1 METTRREALEMMSA
15 AAVTMAGMTAAH
27 AQSQPRPRARNK
39 SIMWVASPT
48 PCDKNL
54 KLDLGAMAAQVQW
67 FDHNGADGIT
77 VLGSGG
83 EYPSFSMA
91 ERKAVMEVV
100 GKNKGKMNIMCTTG
114 TSNFPETIELSKH
127 AADHGA
133 DCTLVVPPFYYKNV
147 SDDGLR
153 KYFSLVLEAT
163 PRLDVHLYH
172 VPGYSAVPLSNG
184 LIASLKHYPNL
195 AGVKDS
201 GDDMA
206 GYIDR
211 VKNFPDLNI
220 SSGTFPKLEYGM
232 LHGMSGVLSESV
244 LLCRPISDMFIASR
258 AGKDIHPQFAKIT
271 AQMDVLFKLCPR
283 MEAYGPM
290 KYALSQLMGTPQTY
304 PRPPAT
310 DVTDEEKAAIRK
322 GLAQIKTM

>member
-1 METTRREALEMMSA
+1 MHTNRRETIALLGA
-15 AAVTMAGMTAAH
+15 AALAAPAA
-27 AQSQPRPRARNK
+27 AQAQGQGKPRSRDK

-54 KLDLGAMAAQVQW
+54 KVDLGAMAAQMQW
-67 FDHNGADGIT
+67 FAHRGADGIT

-91 ERKAVMEVV
+91 ERKSIMEVV
-100 GKNKGKMNIMCTTG
+100 GKNKGGMNIMCTTG
-114 TSNFPETIELSKH
+114 TSNFPETIELSRH

-153 KYFSLVLEAT
+153 RYFSLVLEAT
-163 PRLDVHLYH
+163 PKLDVHLYH
-172 VPGYSAVPLSNG
+172 VPGYSAVPLSDG

-220 SSGTFPKLEYGM
+220 SSGTFAKLEYGM
-232 LHGMSGVLSESV
+232 LHGMSGVLSEGV
-244 LLCRPISDMFIASR
+244 LLCRPIADMFVASR

-310 DVTDEEKAAIRK
+310 DVTEDEKAAIRK
-322 GLAQIKTM
+322 GLAQIKVM